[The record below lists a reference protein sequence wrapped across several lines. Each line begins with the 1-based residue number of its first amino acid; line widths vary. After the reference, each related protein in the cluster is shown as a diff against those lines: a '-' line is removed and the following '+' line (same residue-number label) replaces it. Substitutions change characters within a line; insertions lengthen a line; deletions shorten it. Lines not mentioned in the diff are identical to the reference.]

1 MINYTQAQV
10 ISELN
15 TLYTGPRTRV
25 RHLTEQRYYLIAVL
39 YYKFKMI
46 ESDIFDLTDLSNRST
61 INHAKRM
68 GVLLYRSKDPIFI
81 RNVKHLIKKFPYD
94 FPDYDVEIIN
104 RPHVNDVKFAVT
116 PKTMELLKK
125 YMNRK
130 GFETVGQSAKH
141 IVTNMLRLWEE

>member
-1 MINYTQAQV
+1 MANYTKEEV

-15 TLYTGPRTRV
+15 GLYTGPKTRI

-46 ESDIFDLTDLSNRST
+46 ESDIFDFTDLSNRST

-68 GVLLYRSKDPIFI
+68 GVLLYRGTDPTFMK
-81 RNVKHLIKKFPYD
+81 NVKDLIKKFPYD
-94 FPDYDVEIIN
+94 FPDSDVEIIN
-104 RPHVNDVKFAVT
+104 RPHVNELKFAVT

-125 YMNRK
+125 YMDRK

-141 IVTNMLRLWEE
+141 ILSNILRLWEE

>member
-1 MINYTQAQV
+1 MANYTQQDV

-15 TLYTGPRTRV
+15 ALYAGPRTRV

-46 ESDIFDLTDLSNRST
+46 ESDIFDFTDLNNRST

-68 GVLLYRSKDPIFI
+68 GVLLYRGSDPTFM
-81 RNVKHLIKKFPYD
+81 RNTRDLIKKFPYD
-94 FPDYDVEIIN
+94 FPDSDVEITS
-104 RPHVNDVKFAVT
+104 RPHLNELKFAVT

-125 YMNRK
+125 YTDRK

-141 IVTNMLRLWEE
+141 ILSNILRLWEE